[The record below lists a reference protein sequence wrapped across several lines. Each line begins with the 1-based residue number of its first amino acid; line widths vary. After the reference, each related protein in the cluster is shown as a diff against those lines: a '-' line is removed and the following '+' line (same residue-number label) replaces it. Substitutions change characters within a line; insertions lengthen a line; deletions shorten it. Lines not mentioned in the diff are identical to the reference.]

1 MTTNA
6 DFKDKDHMSALAAD
20 EGARIV
26 AVRHWLVGVP
36 LKNPILWAT
45 GVRSRVTR
53 MLVEV
58 ETASGIKG
66 YGETI
71 CLLDYIPAV
80 FETVVKPLL
89 LDRPVHDTERL
100 FRHVLG
106 AGYYH
111 HQRAAVYA
119 AAAAEMAMWDA
130 VGKIAGLPLHRLW
143 GGAYRTDIEIASYL
157 FISSPEELAKL
168 ARTDY
173 DAGYRSFK
181 IKIGLDPQQDLDLV
195 KAIREELGPHAHIRA
210 DVNGAWTI
218 GTAKRMLEMLKP
230 YDLAYVEQPLE
241 LTDLAGHAELRQSQP
256 IPIALDESA
265 YTLQEVANIVAN
277 RAADV
282 VLLDPHQAGGL
293 KQVLK
298 AAGLCEAYGIPVTLH
313 SGGELGLSQAAYLHT
328 AAACPNMIL
337 AIDNELPYLSGD
349 ILKVPFRIENGHL
362 RVPEA
367 PGLGVEIDLDAIA
380 RFEVDRIEGAY
391 LDPRRP
397 DWFPQKPAY

>member
-1 MTTNA
+1 
-6 DFKDKDHMSALAAD
+6 MSALAAD
-20 EGARIV
+20 ERARVV

-130 VGKIAGLPLHRLW
+130 VGKFAGLPLHRLW
-143 GGAYRTDIEIASYL
+143 GGAYRSDIEIASYL

-181 IKIGLDPQQDLDLV
+181 IKIGLDPQQDLALV

-313 SGGELGLSQAAYLHT
+313 SGGELGLSQAAYLHV

>member
-20 EGARIV
+20 ERARVV

-130 VGKIAGLPLHRLW
+130 VGKFAGLPLHRLW
-143 GGAYRTDIEIASYL
+143 GGAYRSDIEIASYL

-181 IKIGLDPQQDLDLV
+181 IKIGLDPQQDLALV

-313 SGGELGLSQAAYLHT
+313 SGGELGLSQAAYLHV